1 METINDAPRAPKPVG
16 AYSQAVIYQGVV
28 YCAGQIGI
36 DPETSQLVPGGLDE
50 QTKQVLSNLAAV
62 LSFAGSSPKKILM
75 STIFLAEISDAQKV
89 NAIYSEFV
97 DKDSPPARQTVAVRA
112 LPLGALVEISVIA
125 AKS

>member
-1 METINDAPRAPKPVG
+1 
-16 AYSQAVIYQGVV
+16 
-28 YCAGQIGI
+28 
-36 DPETSQLVPGGLDE
+36 
-50 QTKQVLSNLAAV
+50 
-62 LSFAGSSPKKILM
+62 M